1 MTKKDD
7 KIINV
12 NINNAYG
19 IKSLNINLNKKNNSI
34 IYARNGTGKT
44 SFSKA
49 LFESNIK
56 RNKKNK
62 ITKKNTFITVT
73 PNNFEFLFFD
83 QLSNKTIKDYNFGIN
98 IFNPFQHSNFNF
110 DKFYSEIDSIKKL
123 WPIKLFLS
131 SKNYDFNLEDL
142 FNILNTRPEKFLS
155 IKNILSENDYN
166 AIVNK
171 YSDVF
176 SKDWED
182 LIKSDTYKFIL
193 DYNKQYSKFVDECT
207 ILDKFTSI
215 MSIQETVNSEVI
227 KKLFDSFNVT
237 SKKSNNI
244 FTSSEDFINAI
255 NEEKDKIKFEVD
267 KYKKKYKLDKI
278 FNQNKYEF
286 LENNNFFTN
295 NITTIDNFL
304 LLKDY
309 INYKEIKKIE
319 KELKS
324 IQLDLEKYKEI
335 YSKNTEN
342 FEEEWR
348 KIEIEYK
355 LIFKTPITVELI
367 KKKSYILTNPVYSI
381 SFKLVD
387 VNGGIEIDSRNIEA
401 TLSESEKRCIYIFDM
416 LFKIENYKKDN
427 KQEKVILL
435 FDDII
440 DSFDLKNKH
449 GIIYYLKK
457 FENSGFRSIILT
469 HNFSFFKLLY
479 NKLRYKDSFVMS
491 HNKGNIVLNKYDS
504 FDNVQITWSNKNKI
518 INDVRYA
525 IGLIAAARIKTENPK
540 EESYDFFTKCL
551 HIKKN
556 THDIKI
562 NDIIKN
568 IKNKF
573 KHLED
578 KEFIYD
584 NSDSYLKVLYDV
596 CENIEYDKKYGKNCI
611 IEEHLDKTCLAI
623 GIRLKLEEKIINWL
637 LNNDYNSKNKIEKI
651 TSNQTKELI
660 VLYNNLTKCKSQI
673 IFYEILSSDLIHD
686 SGLNY
691 EYTFGYSLNYFKSAY
706 DDLNKLVL
714 KDI

>member
-1 MTKKDD
+1 MTKKDNT
-7 KIINV
+7 IINI

-19 IKSLNINLNKKNNSI
+19 IKSLNIDFNKKNNSI

-49 LFESNIK
+49 LVDSNSK
-56 RNKKNK
+56 VNKKNK

-73 PNNFEFLFFD
+73 PNNFEFLFFG
-83 QLSNKTIKDYNFGIN
+83 QLSNKTIKDYNFGID
-98 IFNPFQHSNFNF
+98 IFNPLQCSNFNVE
-110 DKFYSEIDSIKKL
+110 KFYSEIDTLKKMET
-123 WPIKLFLS
+123 IKLFLS

-142 FNILNTRPEKFLS
+142 FNILNTKPEKFLS
-155 IKNILSENDYN
+155 IQNIVSENDYN
-166 AIVNK
+166 DIINK
-171 YSDVF
+171 YSNVF

-182 LIKSDTYKFIL
+182 LIKSDKYKFIL

-207 ILDKFTSI
+207 MLDKFTSI
-215 MSIQETVNSEVI
+215 MTIQETVNSEVI
-227 KKLFDSFNVT
+227 KKLFESFNVT
-237 SKKSNNI
+237 SKKSNNLYS
-244 FTSSEDFINAI
+244 SSEDFINAI
-255 NEEKDKIKFEVD
+255 NEEKEKIRFEID
-267 KYKKKYKLDKI
+267 KYKKNYQLDKI
-278 FNQNKYEF
+278 FNQDKYEF

-295 NITTIDNFL
+295 NITNIDIFL
-304 LLKDY
+304 LLKEF
-309 INYKEIKKIE
+309 INYKELKKIE
-319 KELKS
+319 TELKS
-324 IQLDLEKYKEI
+324 IQLDLEKYKDM

-342 FEEEWR
+342 FEEEWK

-355 LIFKTPITVELI
+355 LIFKNSITVELI
-367 KKKSYILTNPVYSI
+367 KEKSYILTNPVYRA
-381 SFKLVD
+381 SFKLVNI
-387 VNGGIEIDSRNIEA
+387 NGGIEIDNRNVES

-416 LFKIENYKKDN
+416 LFKIENCKKDN

-457 FENSGFRSIILT
+457 FENSGFKSIILT

-479 NKLRYKDSFVMS
+479 NKLRYKDSFIMA
-491 HNKGNIVLNKYDS
+491 HNKGDIVLNKYNC
-504 FDNVQITWSNKNKI
+504 FDNIQIEWSNKNKI
-518 INDVRYA
+518 INDVRYT
-525 IGLIAAARIKTENPK
+525 IGLIAAARVKTEDSK

-573 KHLED
+573 KHLDD
-578 KEFIYD
+578 KKFIYD
-584 NSDSYLKVLYDV
+584 NDDKYLKVLYDI
-596 CENIEYDKKYGKNCI
+596 CENIEYDKKYEQDYI
-611 IEEHLDKTCLAI
+611 TEEHLDKTCLAI
-623 GIRLKLEEKIINWL
+623 GIRLKLEEKIIKWL
-637 LNNDYNSKNKIEKI
+637 LNNDDKSKNKIEKVS
-651 TSNQTKELI
+651 SNQTKELI
-660 VLYNNLTKCKSQI
+660 VLYNDLIKEKSQI

-714 KDI
+714 RDI